1 MVIHPDV
8 SFQMYHFLN
17 CNECIF
23 FRHSVVTISR
33 VPQALFGRG
42 RRESIA
48 AFPALSRRRDS
59 GTLVGPGAKK
69 CKMHSEFLELFSHT
83 YES

>member
-1 MVIHPDV
+1 MFRLQDTIILGDAC
-8 SFQMYHFLN
+8 Y
-17 CNECIF
+17 
-23 FRHSVVTISR
+23 RHSVVTISR

-59 GTLVGPGAKK
+59 GGKQ
-69 CKMHSEFLELFSHT
+69 CEFIT
-83 YES
+83 YVYIYLLYIYFCRYFVSMYFT